1 MSEEFVN
8 RTEFNQLK
16 DEVNEIKQEMAES
29 SKILQAIERKIDV
42 INEKLNTTGE
52 INLLKIN
59 PIETR
64 VSKLENGISWLWKLC
79 AGAVITG
86 VISAIFTFK

>member
-1 MSEEFVN
+1 MEEFVS

-16 DEVNEIKQEMAES
+16 EEVNEIKQEMSES
-29 SKILQAIERKIDV
+29 SKLLISIERKIDV
-42 INEKLNTTGE
+42 INQKLTSAEE
-52 INLLKIN
+52 INILKLS
-59 PIETR
+59 PIENRIT
-64 VSKLENGISWLWKLC
+64 KLENGISWLWKLC